1 MGVFMGYTDLIA
13 SPLTQFEIISLVNF
27 SGGSVNVS
35 FTNSAFLMLLA
46 VVFGTIFYQTQVVE
60 GSGTIIPS
68 RWGVL
73 GQGTYTMAYG
83 MVEENTGKEGQ
94 IFFPFVFSIFMFV
107 LRCNVLG
114 LVPYSFTVTSHLI
127 VTITLAG
134 MIFLG
139 KLIVGFRRHGLHFFA
154 LLLPGGAPMAMAPFL
169 VRIELVSFN
178 ITVVSLSV
186 RLFSNMMAGHI
197 LLKVLAGFAWT
208 MMLGGFALFIAHFVP
223 LGVLFALYGL
233 ETGVAVVQAYVFA

>member
-46 VVFGTIFYQTQVVE
+46 VVFGTIFYQTQVAE
-60 GSGTIIPS
+60 GSGTIVPS
-68 RWGVL
+68 RWGIL

-127 VTITLAG
+127 VATDFTSSPC
-134 MIFLG
+134 FSQEEH
-139 KLIVGFRRHGLHFFA
+139 RWRWH
-154 LLLPGGAPMAMAPFL
+154 P
-169 VRIELVSFN
+169 
-178 ITVVSLSV
+178 SL
-186 RLFSNMMAGHI
+186 
-197 LLKVLAGFAWT
+197 
-208 MMLGGFALFIAHFVP
+208 
-223 LGVLFALYGL
+223 
-233 ETGVAVVQAYVFA
+233 